1 MNLLSGDQRMTLS
14 LARRALLGASLLFC
28 GIGPGW
34 AAETLKIGILAPLSG
49 NAAAD
54 GQEMVRGAQ
63 LAVDEL
69 NAGGGVLGYQ
79 FELAVGDTKD
89 QNSDAVTAAF
99 ERLSGDKQVQ
109 AMMTGYASGSN
120 FEIQSMGEISMP
132 YLISANSAQ
141 TRDII
146 GKNPND
152 YPTVWSLTPSYDAY
166 ETGVLPYLEALQKA
180 GKVAFKTKKLALI
193 GSDNPY
199 SKTIYNGVKKSFTA
213 AGWTVTVDEM
223 VPFGQVN
230 DWRAILAKVRDNP
243 PDVVINTDYLP
254 ANEAT
259 FLQQFLE
266 TPTNSLLF
274 LQYAPSVPEFVKLTA
289 DKSTGVLYDLLAGS
303 ILSSKN
309 LRAKEI
315 GDKFKAKFGVE
326 SGTYGIAL
334 YEEVMMYVDALK
346 KVGKPDDHAAIGA
359 ALGATDKQTAL
370 GRIVFEPATHLAK
383 QGDDFVPLQF
393 YQLRQGER
401 VLLSPPIYA
410 TGSFDLPPWMSK

>member
-1 MNLLSGDQRMTLS
+1 MTLR
-14 LARRALLGASLLFC
+14 LARRTLLGASLFLC
-28 GIGPGW
+28 GIG
-34 AAETLKIGILAPLSG
+34 AVSASETLKIGVLAPLSG

-63 LAVDEL
+63 MAVDEL
-69 NAGGGVLGYQ
+69 NAAGGVLGFQ
-79 FELAVGDTKD
+79 FEVAVGDTKD

-109 AMMTGYASGSN
+109 VMMTGYASGSN
-120 FEIQSMGEISMP
+120 FEIQSMGEDNMP

-146 GKNPND
+146 SKDPTS

-166 ETGVLPYLEALQKA
+166 ETGVLPMLEKLEKD
-180 GKVAFKTKKLALI
+180 GKLAFKTKKLALI

-199 SKTIYNGVKKSFTA
+199 SKTIYNGIKKSFTG
-213 AGWTVTVDEM
+213 AGWTITVDEM

-230 DWRAILAKVRDNP
+230 DWRAILAKVRSDP

-259 FLQQFLE
+259 FLQQYLE

-274 LQYAPSVPEFVKLTA
+274 MQYAPSVPEFVKLTA
-289 DKSTGVLYDLLAGS
+289 DKSTGVLYDLLAGP
-303 ILSSKN
+303 ILSPKN

-326 SGTYGIAL
+326 SGTYGISL
-334 YEEVMMYVDALK
+334 YEEVMIYVDALK

-359 ALGATDKQTAL
+359 ALGSTDKQTAL
-370 GRIVFEPATHLAK
+370 GRIVFDPATHLAK
-383 QGDDFVPLQF
+383 QGDDYVPLQF

-401 VLLSPPIYA
+401 VMLSPPVYA
-410 TGSFDLPPWMSK
+410 TGTFELPPWMSK

>member
-1 MNLLSGDQRMTLS
+1 MTFRLTSRLLLGT
-14 LARRALLGASLLFC
+14 ALLLGSL
-28 GIGPGW
+28 GVAD
-34 AAETLKIGILAPLSG
+34 AADTIKIGVLAPLSG

-69 NAGGGVLGYQ
+69 NASGGVLGHK
-79 FELAVGDTKD
+79 FEVVVGDTKD
-89 QNSDAVTAAF
+89 QELDAVMTAV
-99 ERLSGDKQVQ
+99 ERLSGDKDVQ
-109 AMMTGYASGSN
+109 IMMTAYASGSN
-120 FEIQSMGEISMP
+120 FEIQTMAENNMP

-146 GKNPND
+146 SKDPAS

-166 ETGVLPYLEALQKA
+166 ETGVLPFLEKQASD
-180 GKVAFKTKKLALI
+180 GKVTFKSKKLALI

-199 SKTIYNGVKKSFTA
+199 SKTIYNGIKKSFTA

-230 DWRAILAKVRDNP
+230 DWRAILAKVRSDP

-266 TPTNSLLF
+266 APTDSLLF

-289 DKSTGVLYDLLAGS
+289 DKSTGVLYNLLAGP
-303 ILSSKN
+303 ILSPKN
-309 LRAKEI
+309 VLAKEI
-315 GDKFKAKFGVE
+315 GDKFKAKYGVE
-326 SGTYGIAL
+326 PGTSGVSL
-334 YEEVMMYVDALK
+334 YEEVMIYVDALK
-346 KVGKPDDHAAIGA
+346 KVGKPDDHTAIGA
-359 ALGATDKQTAL
+359 ALGATDKETAM
-370 GRIVFEPATHLAK
+370 GTIKFDPKTHLAL
-383 QGDDFVPLQF
+383 QGDGYVPLQF
-393 YQLRQGER
+393 YQLWKGDR
-401 VLLSPPIYA
+401 VMLSPAKFA
-410 TGSFDLPPWMSK
+410 TGSFQLPPWMKK

>member
-1 MNLLSGDQRMTLS
+1 MTSS
-14 LARRALLGASLLFC
+14 LARRTLLGATLLFC
-28 GIGPGW
+28 GIEPGW
-34 AAETLKIGILAPLSG
+34 AAETLKIGVLAPLSG

-69 NAGGGVLGYQ
+69 NAAGGVLGYQ

-109 AMMTGYASGSN
+109 VMMTGYASGSN

-146 GKNPND
+146 GKNPSD
-152 YPTVWSLTPSYDAY
+152 YSTVWSLTPSYDAY
-166 ETGVLPYLEALQKA
+166 ETGVLPYLETLQKA

-254 ANEAT
+254 ANRS
-259 FLQQFLE
+259 
-266 TPTNSLLF
+266 PGP
-274 LQYAPSVPEFVKLTA
+274 APH
-289 DKSTGVLYDLLAGS
+289 
-303 ILSSKN
+303 
-309 LRAKEI
+309 R
-315 GDKFKAKFGVE
+315 
-326 SGTYGIAL
+326 
-334 YEEVMMYVDALK
+334 
-346 KVGKPDDHAAIGA
+346 
-359 ALGATDKQTAL
+359 
-370 GRIVFEPATHLAK
+370 
-383 QGDDFVPLQF
+383 
-393 YQLRQGER
+393 
-401 VLLSPPIYA
+401 
-410 TGSFDLPPWMSK
+410 

>member
-1 MNLLSGDQRMTLS
+1 MTLRLS
-14 LARRALLGASLLFC
+14 RRLLLGASLLLA
-28 GIGPGW
+28 GMASAS
-34 AAETLKIGILAPLSG
+34 AAEVIKFGVLAPLSG

-69 NAGGGVLGYQ
+69 NAAGGLNGYT
-79 FELAVGDTKD
+79 FEVVVGDTKD
-89 QNSDAVTAAF
+89 QDSNAVMAAF

-109 AMMTGYASGSN
+109 AMLTAYASGSN
-120 FEIQSMGEISMP
+120 FEIQSMADNNMP

-146 GKNPND
+146 SKDPAS

-166 ETGVLPYLEALQKA
+166 ETGVLPFLQKLEAE
-180 GKVAFKTKKLALI
+180 GKVAYKSKKLALI

-199 SKTIYNGVKKSFTA
+199 SKTIYNGVKKSFTG

-230 DWRAILAKVRDNP
+230 DWRAILAKVRNDP

-259 FLQQFLE
+259 FLQQFVE
-266 TPTNSLLF
+266 APTNSLLF
-274 LQYAPSVPEFVKLTA
+274 LQYAPSVPEFVTLTA
-289 DKSTGVLYDLLAGS
+289 DKSTGVLYNLLAGP
-303 ILSSKN
+303 ILSPKN
-309 LRAKEI
+309 TLAKAI
-315 GDKFKAKFGVE
+315 SDKFKAKFGVE
-326 SGTYGIAL
+326 PGSAGFSL
-334 YEEVMMYVDALK
+334 YEEVMIYVDALK
-346 KVGKPDDHAAIGA
+346 KVGKPDDHTAIGA
-359 ALGATDKQTAL
+359 ALGATSKQTAL
-370 GRIVFEPATHLAK
+370 GTITFDPATHLAK

-393 YQLRQGER
+393 YQLWKGER
-401 VLLSPPIYA
+401 VMLSPRQFA
-410 TGSFDLPPWMSK
+410 TGSFQLPPWMKK

>member
-1 MNLLSGDQRMTLS
+1 MAICLT
-14 LARRALLGASLLFC
+14 RRLMLGAALLLGGSITAY
-28 GIGPGW
+28 
-34 AAETLKIGILAPLSG
+34 AAETIKIGVLAPLSG

-63 LAVDEL
+63 LAAEEL
-69 NAGGGVLGYQ
+69 NSAGGVNGYT
-79 FELAVGDTKD
+79 FEVAVGDTKD
-89 QNSDAVTAAF
+89 QGSDAVTSAF
-99 ERLSGDKQVQ
+99 ERLSGDKQIQV
-109 AMMTGYASGSN
+109 MMTGYASGSN
-120 FEIQSMGEISMP
+120 FEIQSMAENNMP

-146 GKNPND
+146 SKDPGSF
-152 YPTVWSLTPSYDAY
+152 PTVWSLTPSYDAY
-166 ETGVLPYLEALQKA
+166 ETGVLPILQKLEKD
-180 GKVAFKTKKLALI
+180 GQVAFKTKKLALI

-199 SKTIYNGVKKSFTA
+199 SKTIYTGVKKSFTA

-230 DWRAILAKVRDNP
+230 DWRAILAKVRNNP

-254 ANEAT
+254 GNEAT

-266 TPTNSLLF
+266 EPTNSLLF

-289 DKSTGVLYDLLAGS
+289 DKSTGVLYDLLAGP
-303 ILSSKN
+303 ILSPKN
-309 LRAKEI
+309 VPAKTI

-326 SGTYGIAL
+326 SGTYGISL
-334 YEEVMMYVDALK
+334 YEEVMIYADALK

-359 ALGATDKQTAL
+359 ALAATDKQTAL
-370 GRIVFEPATHLAK
+370 GRIVFDPATHLAK
-383 QGDDFVPLQF
+383 QGDDYVPLQF

-401 VLLSPPIYA
+401 VMLSPPVFA
-410 TGSFDLPPWMSK
+410 TGSFQLPPWMKK

>member
-1 MNLLSGDQRMTLS
+1 MTANGRSSVSSGLS
-14 LARRALLGASLLFC
+14 RRLMLGASVLLL
-28 GIGPGW
+28 GVLPVS
-34 AAETLKIGILAPLSG
+34 AAQTIKLGVLAPLSG

-69 NAGGGVLGYQ
+69 NAAGGVGGYT
-79 FELAVGDTKD
+79 FEVVVGDTKD
-89 QNSDAVTAAF
+89 QGSDAVLSAF

-120 FEIQSMGEISMP
+120 FEIQSMAENDMP

-146 GKNPND
+146 AKDPGSF
-152 YPTVWSLTPSYDAY
+152 PTVWSITPSFDAY
-166 ETGVLPYLEALQKA
+166 ETGVLPILQGFEKN
-180 GKVAFKTKKLALI
+180 GVVAFKTKKLALI

-199 SKTIYNGVKKSFTA
+199 SKSIYNGVKKSFSA
-213 AGWTVTVDEM
+213 AGWTITVDET

-230 DWRAILAKVRDNP
+230 DWRAILAKVRNDP
-243 PDVVINTDYLP
+243 PDIVINTDYLP
-254 ANEAT
+254 GNEAT

-274 LQYAPSVPEFVKLTA
+274 LQYAPSVPEFLKLTA
-289 DKSTGVLYDLLAGS
+289 DKSTGVLYDLLAGP
-303 ILSSKN
+303 ILSPKN
-309 LRAKEI
+309 TMAKSI
-315 GDKFKAKFGVE
+315 GDKFKAKYGVE
-326 SGTYGIAL
+326 SGSYGVSL
-334 YEEVMMYVDALK
+334 YEEVMLYVDALK

-359 ALGATDKQTAL
+359 ALGATDKQTSL
-370 GRIVFEPATHLAK
+370 GRIVFDPATHLAR
-383 QGDDFVPLQF
+383 QGDDYVPLQF

-401 VLLSPPIYA
+401 VMVSPPAFA
-410 TGSFDLPPWMSK
+410 TGSFELPPWMKK